1 MAQSNAECAQSRGE
15 KERHVGYRQLV
26 LTLPVLGALV
36 FVIGPIRAADTE
48 LRAQALSIFRPLL
61 KNTSTTPDSVASR
74 QVRLG
79 RLLYFDPRA
88 SADGTV
94 SCARCHQPALY
105 GADGL
110 PKSIGAEHRVH
121 PRHAPTVLN
130 AAIQFVQHWRGDRTS
145 VEDQAMK
152 ALVAPPS
159 YGNPSYES
167 AIARI
172 KAIPGYPTLFAQAFP
187 GQTDAVT
194 PENWGKAVGAY
205 VRTLVTPSPFDG
217 FLTGDDSAMS
227 TSAQAGLRAFM
238 QIGCAGCHNGAGV
251 GGTMYQ
257 KFGVTEPYWN
267 ATGSG
272 TVDKGRYDVTSD
284 AADIYVFKVPTLR
297 NVAMTPPYF
306 HDGSVATLP
315 EAVRVMARVQ
325 LGRTLTELEV
335 RDLAA
340 FLESLTGPL
349 PDDFATIPTLPTA
362 GGGR

>member
-1 MAQSNAECAQSRGE
+1 
-15 KERHVGYRQLV
+15 VGYRQLV
-26 LTLPVLGALV
+26 PTLLVPGVLLFGIGA
-36 FVIGPIRAADTE
+36 IRAADTE
-48 LRAQALSIFRPLL
+48 LRAQALSIFQPLL
-61 KNTSTTPDSVASR
+61 KDASTTPDSVTSR

-79 RLLYFDPRA
+79 RLLYFDSRA

-105 GADGL
+105 GTDGL

-152 ALVAPPS
+152 ALIAPPS

-167 AIARI
+167 AMAKI
-172 KAIPGYPTLFAQAFP
+172 KAIPAYTTLFARAFP
-187 GQTDAVT
+187 GQADAVT
-194 PENWGKAVGAY
+194 PENWGRAIGAY

-238 QIGCAGCHNGAGV
+238 QLGCAACHNGVGV

-257 KFGVTEPYWN
+257 KFGITEQYWT
-267 ATGSG
+267 ATGSR
-272 TVDKGRYDVTSD
+272 TVDKGRFDVTND
-284 AADIYVFKVPTLR
+284 AADMYAFKVPTLR
-297 NVAMTPPYF
+297 NVAVTAPYF

-325 LGRTLTELEV
+325 LGRTLTETEV
-335 RDLAA
+335 RDLVA
-340 FLESLTGPL
+340 FLVSLTGPL
-349 PDDFATIPTLPTA
+349 PEDFATIPTLPSTNPA
-362 GGGR
+362 REGQP

>member
-1 MAQSNAECAQSRGE
+1 
-15 KERHVGYRQLV
+15 VGYRRLV
-26 LTLPVLGALV
+26 LTLPVLGVLFFA
-36 FVIGPIRAADTE
+36 IGPIRAADTE
-48 LRAQALSIFRPLL
+48 LRSQALSIFRPLL
-61 KNTSTTPDSVASR
+61 KDAPTTPDSVTSR
-74 QVRLG
+74 QIRLG
-79 RLLYFDPRA
+79 RLLYFEPRA

-105 GADGL
+105 GTDAL

-152 ALVAPPS
+152 ALIAPPS

-167 AIARI
+167 AMAKI
-172 KAIPGYPTLFAQAFP
+172 KAIPAYTTLFARAFP
-187 GQTDAVT
+187 GQADSVT
-194 PENWGKAVGAY
+194 PENWGKAIGAY

-217 FLTGDDSAMS
+217 FLTGDDRAMS

-238 QIGCAGCHNGAGV
+238 QFGCAACHNGVGV

-257 KFGVTEPYWN
+257 KLGITEQYWT
-267 ATGSG
+267 ATGSR
-272 TVDKGRYDVTSD
+272 TVDKGRFDVTND
-284 AADIYVFKVPTLR
+284 AADMYVFKVPTLR
-297 NVAMTPPYF
+297 NVAVTAPYF

-325 LGRTLTELEV
+325 LGRTLTETEV
-335 RDLAA
+335 RDLVA

-349 PDDFATIPTLPTA
+349 PEDFATIPTLPSTNPA
-362 GGGR
+362 PEWQP